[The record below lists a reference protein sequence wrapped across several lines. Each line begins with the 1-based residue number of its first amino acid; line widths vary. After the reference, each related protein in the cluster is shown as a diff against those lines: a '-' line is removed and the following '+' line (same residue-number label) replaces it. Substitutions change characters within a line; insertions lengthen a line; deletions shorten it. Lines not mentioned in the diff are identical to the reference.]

1 MQKQRPNDALS
12 LPLMFVAADEEN
24 NKLIIES
31 ANNSSIVRL
40 KFQKEM
46 SIFREDDILPHFS
59 RNVKIIPKELSI
71 LL

>member
-1 MQKQRPNDALS
+1 MK
-12 LPLMFVAADEEN
+12 EN